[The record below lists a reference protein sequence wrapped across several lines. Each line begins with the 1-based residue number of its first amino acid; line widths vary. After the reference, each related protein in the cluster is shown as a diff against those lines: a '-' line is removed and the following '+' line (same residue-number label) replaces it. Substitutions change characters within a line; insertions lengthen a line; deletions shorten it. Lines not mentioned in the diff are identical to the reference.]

1 MNQFIQSDLSLI
13 LPEVFVLS
21 MAMIVLMTDLFIK
34 PSSRWIIF
42 VLSQLTLLGGAYL
55 TSQHFNHETQ
65 FAFSNMFVRDGLAD
79 LLKMV
84 SYIGTSLIF
93 FYSRSYMKDRDLY
106 RGEYFSLV
114 LFALLGMMIMIS
126 SHNMLLVYMGL
137 ELLSLCLYSLAALD
151 RDNQKATESAIKYFV
166 LGALASGL
174 LLYGMSMI
182 YGATSSL
189 DLSVIAA
196 ALLNHPMDHAILVLG
211 LVFMVAGLAFKLGAV
226 PFQMWVPDVYEG
238 SPSSIAMLISSVPKL
253 AAFAITVR
261 LLGDGLQSMMVDW
274 KQMML
279 IMAILSIGIGN
290 ITAIAQTNIKR
301 MYAYSTISHIGF
313 ILFGLMSGTLNGY
326 ASSLFYVI
334 SYMFMTLASFA
345 VLIMMSRK
353 NFDCQTLEDFKGL
366 NKRNSWY
373 AFLMLITMLSMA
385 GIPPTIGFY
394 AKFMVLQAA
403 FDAGFAG
410 FVVYAVLMA
419 LVGMFYYIRIVKLL
433 YFDEKKLKNNI
444 ETPIDMKWILSANA
458 LALLVIGLVPHTFME
473 ATTQAV
479 ALSLH

>member
-1 MNQFIQSDLSLI
+1 MNQLIQTDLSLI
-13 LPEVFVLS
+13 LPEIFVLS
-21 MAMIVLMTDLFIK
+21 MAMFVLMTDLFIK
-34 PSSRWIIF
+34 PSMRWIIF
-42 VLSQLTLLGGAYL
+42 TLSQFTLLGGAYL
-55 TSQHFNHETQ
+55 TGQHFNHETQ
-65 FAFSNMFVRDGLAD
+65 FAFSKMFVRDGLAD
-79 LLKMV
+79 LLKMM
-84 SYIGTSLIF
+84 SYAGTSLIF
-93 FYSRSYMKDRDLY
+93 FYSRSYMKDRNLY

-137 ELLSLCLYSLAALD
+137 ELLSLCLYSLTALD

-189 DLSVIAA
+189 DLNVIST
-196 ALLNHPMDHAILVLG
+196 ALLNNPTDHTILVLG
-211 LVFMVAGLAFKLGAV
+211 LVFVVAGLAFKLGAV

-261 LLGDGLQSMMVDW
+261 ILGDGLQSMIVDW

-279 IMAILSIGIGN
+279 IMAVLSLGIGN
-290 ITAIAQTNIKR
+290 VTAVAQTNIKR

-326 ASSLFYVI
+326 ASSLFYVV
-334 SYMFMTLASFA
+334 SYMFMTLVSFA
-345 VLIMMSRK
+345 LLMIMSHK
-353 NFDCQTLEDFKGL
+353 NFECETLEDFKGL
-366 NKRNSWY
+366 NKRNPWY
-373 AFLMLITMLSMA
+373 AFLMLITMVSMA
-385 GIPPTIGFY
+385 GIPPSIGFY

-403 FDAGFAG
+403 FDAGYAG
-410 FVVYAVLMA
+410 FVVYAVMMA
-419 LVGMFYYIRIVKLL
+419 LVGMFYYMRIVKLM
-433 YFDEKKLKNNI
+433 YFDDPKLKNKFDVS
-444 ETPIDMKWILSANA
+444 IDTKLILSANA
-458 LALLVIGLVPHTFME
+458 LALLIIGLIPHTFME

>member
-42 VLSQLTLLGGAYL
+42 ALSQLTLLGGAYL

-137 ELLSLCLYSLAALD
+137 ELLSLCLYSLTALD

-211 LVFMVAGLAFKLGAV
+211 LVFVVAGLAFKLGAV

-261 LLGDGLQSMMVDW
+261 LLGDGLQSMMADW
-274 KQMML
+274 KQMMI

-419 LVGMFYYIRIVKLL
+419 LVGMFYYMRIVKLM
-433 YFDEKKLKNNI
+433 YFDEPKLKNNI

>member
-42 VLSQLTLLGGAYL
+42 ALSQLTLLGGAYL

-79 LLKMV
+79 LLKMM

-137 ELLSLCLYSLAALD
+137 ELLSLCLYSLTALD

-189 DLSVIAA
+189 DLSVIAT

-211 LVFMVAGLAFKLGAV
+211 LVFVVAGLAFKLGAV

-261 LLGDGLQSMMVDW
+261 LLGDGLQSMMADW

-313 ILFGLMSGTLNGY
+313 ILFGLMSGSLNGY
-326 ASSLFYVI
+326 ASSLFYVV
-334 SYMFMTLASFA
+334 SYMFMTLVSFA
-345 VLIMMSRK
+345 VLMMMSSK

-366 NKRNSWY
+366 NKRNPWY

-419 LVGMFYYIRIVKLL
+419 LVGMFYYMRIVKLM
-433 YFDEKKLKNNI
+433 YFDEPKLKNNI
-444 ETPIDMKWILSANA
+444 EVPIDMQWILSTNA
-458 LALLVIGLVPHTFME
+458 LALLAIGLVPHTFME
-473 ATTQAV
+473 ATTQAI
-479 ALSLH
+479 ALSFH

>member
-42 VLSQLTLLGGAYL
+42 ILSQLTLLGGAYL

-137 ELLSLCLYSLAALD
+137 ELLSLCLYSLTALD

-261 LLGDGLQSMMVDW
+261 LLGDGLQSMMLDW

-419 LVGMFYYIRIVKLL
+419 LVGMFYYMRIVKLM
-433 YFDEKKLKNNI
+433 YFDEPKLKNNI

>member
-34 PSSRWIIF
+34 SSSRWIIF
-42 VLSQLTLLGGAYL
+42 ALSQLTLLGGAYL

-137 ELLSLCLYSLAALD
+137 ELLSLCLYSLTALD

-211 LVFMVAGLAFKLGAV
+211 LVFMLAGLAFKLGAV

-345 VLIMMSRK
+345 VLLMMSRK

-419 LVGMFYYIRIVKLL
+419 LVGMFYYMRIVKLM
-433 YFDEKKLKNNI
+433 YFDEPKLKNNI

>member
-93 FYSRSYMKDRDLY
+93 FYSRSYMKDRNLY

-137 ELLSLCLYSLAALD
+137 ELLSLCLYSLTALD

-238 SPSSIAMLISSVPKL
+238 SPSSIAMLISYVPKL

-394 AKFMVLQAA
+394 AKFMVLHAA

-419 LVGMFYYIRIVKLL
+419 LVGMFYYMRIVKLM
-433 YFDEKKLKNNI
+433 YFDEPKLKNNI
-444 ETPIDMKWILSANA
+444 EAPIDMKWILSANA

>member
-42 VLSQLTLLGGAYL
+42 ALSQLTLLGGAYL

-137 ELLSLCLYSLAALD
+137 ELLSLCLYSLTALD

-334 SYMFMTLASFA
+334 SYMFMTLASFG

-419 LVGMFYYIRIVKLL
+419 LVGMFYYMRIVKLM
-433 YFDEKKLKNNI
+433 YFDEPKLKNNI

>member
-42 VLSQLTLLGGAYL
+42 ALSQLTLLGGAYL

-93 FYSRSYMKDRDLY
+93 FYSRSYMKDRNLY

-137 ELLSLCLYSLAALD
+137 ELLSLCLYSLTALD

-182 YGATSSL
+182 YCATSSL

-419 LVGMFYYIRIVKLL
+419 LVGMFYYMRIVKLM
-433 YFDEKKLKNNI
+433 YFDEPKLKNNI
-444 ETPIDMKWILSANA
+444 EAPIDMKWILSANA

-473 ATTQAV
+473 ATTQAA

>member
-1 MNQFIQSDLSLI
+1 MVS
-13 LPEVFVLS
+13 
-21 MAMIVLMTDLFIK
+21 
-34 PSSRWIIF
+34 IIF
-42 VLSQLTLLGGAYL
+42 ALSQLTLLGGAYL

-137 ELLSLCLYSLAALD
+137 ELLSLCLYSLTALD

-189 DLSVIAA
+189 DLSVIAT

-211 LVFMVAGLAFKLGAV
+211 LVFVVAGLAFKLGAV

-313 ILFGLMSGTLNGY
+313 ILCGLMSGSLNGY

-419 LVGMFYYIRIVKLL
+419 LVGMFYYIRIVKLM
-433 YFDEKKLKNNI
+433 YFDEPKLKNNI

>member
-13 LPEVFVLS
+13 LPEIFVLL
-21 MAMIVLMTDLFIK
+21 MAMVVLMTDLFIK
-34 PSSRWIIF
+34 PSMRWIIF
-42 VLSQLTLLGGAYL
+42 ALSQFALIGAAYL
-55 TSQHFNHETQ
+55 TGQHFNHQTE

-79 LLKMV
+79 LLKMM
-84 SYIGTSLIF
+84 SYLGTSLIF
-93 FYSRSYMKDRDLY
+93 FYSRSYMKDRNLY

-137 ELLSLCLYSLAALD
+137 ELLSLCLYSLTALD

-189 DLSVIAA
+189 DLKVIST
-196 ALLNHPMDHAILVLG
+196 ALLNHPTDHAILVLG
-211 LVFMVAGLAFKLGAV
+211 LVFVVAGLAFKLGAV

-261 LLGDGLQSMMVDW
+261 ILGDGLQSMMVDW
-274 KQMML
+274 KQMMF

-290 ITAIAQTNIKR
+290 VTAIVQTNIKR

-313 ILFGLMSGTLNGY
+313 ILFGFMSGTLNGY
-326 ASSLFYVI
+326 ASS
-334 SYMFMTLASFA
+334 
-345 VLIMMSRK
+345 
-353 NFDCQTLEDFKGL
+353 
-366 NKRNSWY
+366 
-373 AFLMLITMLSMA
+373 
-385 GIPPTIGFY
+385 
-394 AKFMVLQAA
+394 
-403 FDAGFAG
+403 
-410 FVVYAVLMA
+410 
-419 LVGMFYYIRIVKLL
+419 
-433 YFDEKKLKNNI
+433 
-444 ETPIDMKWILSANA
+444 
-458 LALLVIGLVPHTFME
+458 
-473 ATTQAV
+473 
-479 ALSLH
+479 

>member
-137 ELLSLCLYSLAALD
+137 ELLSLCLYSLTALD

-189 DLSVIAA
+189 DLSIIAA

-261 LLGDGLQSMMVDW
+261 LLGDGLQSMMIDW

-419 LVGMFYYIRIVKLL
+419 LVGMFYYMRIIKLM
-433 YFDEKKLKNNI
+433 YFDEPKFKNNI
-444 ETPIDMKWILSANA
+444 ETPIDMKWILSANT
-458 LALLVIGLVPHTFME
+458 LALLVIGLVPQTFME

>member
-1 MNQFIQSDLSLI
+1 
-13 LPEVFVLS
+13 
-21 MAMIVLMTDLFIK
+21 
-34 PSSRWIIF
+34 
-42 VLSQLTLLGGAYL
+42 
-55 TSQHFNHETQ
+55 
-65 FAFSNMFVRDGLAD
+65 
-79 LLKMV
+79 
-84 SYIGTSLIF
+84 
-93 FYSRSYMKDRDLY
+93 
-106 RGEYFSLV
+106 
-114 LFALLGMMIMIS
+114 
-126 SHNMLLVYMGL
+126 
-137 ELLSLCLYSLAALD
+137 
-151 RDNQKATESAIKYFV
+151 
-166 LGALASGL
+166 
-174 LLYGMSMI
+174 
-182 YGATSSL
+182 
-189 DLSVIAA
+189 
-196 ALLNHPMDHAILVLG
+196 
-211 LVFMVAGLAFKLGAV
+211 MVAGLAFKLGAV

-419 LVGMFYYIRIVKLL
+419 LVGMFYYMRIVKLM
-433 YFDEKKLKNNI
+433 YFDEPKLKNNI

>member
-1 MNQFIQSDLSLI
+1 MNQLIQSDLFLI
-13 LPEVFVLS
+13 LPEIFVLS
-21 MAMIVLMTDLFIK
+21 MAMVVLMTDLFIK
-34 PSSRWIIF
+34 PSARWIIF
-42 VLSQLTLLGGAYL
+42 ALSQFTLLGGAYL
-55 TSQHFNHETQ
+55 TGQHFSHETQ

-79 LLKMV
+79 FLKMI

-106 RGEYFSLV
+106 RGEYFALV

-137 ELLSLCLYSLAALD
+137 ELLSLCLYSLTALD

-189 DLSVIAA
+189 DLSVISTT
-196 ALLNHPMDHAILVLG
+196 LLNHPTDHAILILG
-211 LVFMVAGLAFKLGAV
+211 LVFVVAGLAFKLGAV

-253 AAFAITVR
+253 AAFAITLR
-261 LLGDGLQSMMVDW
+261 ILGEGLQSMMVDW

-279 IMAILSIGIGN
+279 IMAVLSIGIGN
-290 ITAIAQTNIKR
+290 ITAIAQRNIKR

-313 ILFGLMSGTLNGY
+313 ILFGLMSGIL
-326 ASSLFYVI
+326 
-334 SYMFMTLASFA
+334 M
-345 VLIMMSRK
+345 MMSRK
-353 NFDCQTLEDFKGL
+353 NFECELLEDFKGL
-366 NKRNSWY
+366 NKRNPWY

-403 FDAGFAG
+403 FDAGFAI
-410 FVVYAVLMA
+410 FVVYAVMMA
-419 LVGMFYYIRIVKLL
+419 LIGMFYYMRIVKLM
-433 YFDEKKLKNNI
+433 YFDEPKLKGKLDV
-444 ETPIDMKWILSANA
+444 PMDMQWILSANA
-458 LALLVIGLVPHTFME
+458 LALLIVGLVPHTFMQ